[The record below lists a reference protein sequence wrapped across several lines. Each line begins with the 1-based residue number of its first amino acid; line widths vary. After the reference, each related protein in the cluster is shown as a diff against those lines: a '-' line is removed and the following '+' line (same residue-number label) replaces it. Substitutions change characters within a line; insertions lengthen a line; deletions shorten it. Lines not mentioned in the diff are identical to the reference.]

1 MRRQPRFLFVSIA
14 FFAQFYVRLDYSST
28 VAVNE
33 TKKKEITSCI
43 EKWFL
48 KTARVFPWRED
59 DFPWGRIV
67 SEFMAQQTQIER
79 VADRWPRLMGR
90 FPTPESLSASDEQ
103 EILSL
108 WQGLGYYRRAKNLK
122 QTAEV
127 LTENFGGEVPS
138 EVDALLSLPGVGKYT
153 AGAVASI
160 AFDKRVPIVDANV
173 HRVLCR
179 LFNNSNEPI
188 PSAWTWEIAEKLVQV
203 CESPKTFN
211 EGLMEFGAVIC
222 TPKSPDC
229 DRCTL
234 QSKCDAYKKGVQRQ
248 IPRPKKSPPRK
259 QEHHYAVVVQ
269 NGEELGFEHRSSKGL
284 WADMWQV
291 PTVDSSRTLHKDE
304 VSKLLQLDNELS
316 KIGSFEHILSHR
328 IISFTV
334 FSCRTSRDSR
344 FTWLKSEDLAELP
357 LASAQRKV
365 LAVHCVP

>member
-1 MRRQPRFLFVSIA
+1 
-14 FFAQFYVRLDYSST
+14 
-28 VAVNE
+28 VARNE
-33 TKKKEITSCI
+33 SKTKEITSSI

-79 VADRWPRLMGR
+79 VAERWPRMMAR
-90 FPTPESLSASDEQ
+90 FPTPESLSESENQD
-103 EILSL
+103 ILSL
-108 WQGLGYYRRAKNLK
+108 WQGLGYYRRAQHLK
-122 QTAEV
+122 KAAEV
-127 LTENFGGEVPS
+127 LTEKFDGEVPS
-138 EVDALLSLPGVGKYT
+138 EVDDLLTLPGVGKYT
-153 AGAVASI
+153 AGAVSSI

-179 LFNNSNEPI
+179 LFNNAIDPI

-203 CESPKTFN
+203 CGSPKTFN
-211 EGLMEFGAVIC
+211 EGLMEFGAVVC

-229 DRCTL
+229 GCCPLR
-234 QSKCDAYKKGVQRQ
+234 SKCEAHKKGVQNQ
-248 IPRPKKSPPRK
+248 IPAPKKNMPRK

-269 NGEELGFEHRSSKGL
+269 HGEKLGFEKRPSKGL

-291 PTVDSSRTLHKDE
+291 PTVDSSTTLNKQE
-304 VSKLLQLDNELS
+304 VAKLLRLDSELS
-316 KIGSFEHILSHR
+316 QIGAFEHVLSHR

-334 FSCRTSRDSR
+334 FSCKMIFDSR
-344 FTWLKSEDLAELP
+344 FTWFKSEDLAELP

-365 LAVHCVP
+365 LAVHCAP